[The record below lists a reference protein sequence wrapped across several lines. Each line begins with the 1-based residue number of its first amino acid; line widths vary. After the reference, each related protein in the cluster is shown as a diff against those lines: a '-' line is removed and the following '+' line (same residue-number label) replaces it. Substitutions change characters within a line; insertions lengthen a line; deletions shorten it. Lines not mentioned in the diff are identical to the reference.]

1 MAGRVQIYR
10 SWHGFT
16 LRARKGPASVSH
28 YPGGLFQHPFPDGGG
43 KVLGNP
49 DGSITLMPRRGRRLW
64 GFFPAAAAPAGADG
78 RAAQEPFLG
87 NPYLAVL
94 NPRTD
99 PIRAFGER
107 VARGSRRG
115 ASSPRS
121 AEIPRGPQG
130 DMKMAKHKKG
140 HRARRNPF
148 GIPGLGAV
156 KSDAM
161 DAVAVAGGLLAVPLA
176 TGLIPLPAAMQTGPL
191 RYIPKIG
198 VALLAG
204 WASSKVF
211 GSRAGRMVGVG
222 ALAAIAVEGGN
233 ELATRAGLLPG
244 AAPAALALGYDR
256 NEPPIPGV
264 GSYTGMGSYTGFGR
278 DYAYAGAY

>member
-1 MAGRVQIYR
+1 MPKRVQIYR
-10 SWHGFT
+10 AWHGFT
-16 LRARKGPASVSH
+16 LRARKGPASVSR

-49 DGSITLMPRRGRRLW
+49 DGSITLMPRKGRRLW
-64 GFFPAAAAPAGADG
+64 GFFPAAGSSTRPAG
-78 RAAQEPFLG
+78 QEPFLG

-94 NPRTD
+94 NPRTG
-99 PIRAFGER
+99 PSRAFGER

-115 ASSPRS
+115 DCSPRS
-121 AEIPRGPQG
+121 AEIPRGPKG
-130 DMKMAKHKKG
+130 EMKMAKNKKC

-176 TGLIPLPAAMQTGPL
+176 TGLIPMPSALQSGPL
-191 RYIPKIG
+191 RYLPKIG
-198 VALLAG
+198 IALFAG
-204 WASSKVF
+204 WASSKIF

-222 ALAAIAVEGGN
+222 ALAAVAVEGGN
-233 ELATRAGLLPG
+233 ELAMRTGLLPG
-244 AAPAALALGYDR
+244 APAATLSLGYDR
-256 NEPPIPGV
+256 NAPPIPAV
-264 GSYTGMGSYTGFGR
+264 GSYTGLASYTGFGS